1 MEKVTEEV
9 IGAET
14 EGTKEAHV
22 EEVVVDEGTKT
33 TEEETPN
40 VEPKITQERTQEQV
54 DEIIQRRL
62 DRENK
67 KHEREIRKYKSII
80 DTLSIGTGTQD
91 LDEINQALIQS
102 YEEQG
107 VNVPQNQR
115 SEREETILAKADA
128 QEIIELGKEEMEAE
142 ANRLASIPYTNRTT
156 REKAIFNELGAEL
169 TKLKALEELEDK
181 GIKTDILEDKDFK
194 EFAKDYNPNVS
205 VLKIY
210 EIYEKTKG
218 NAAPTTPKP
227 MGSVKDTAKSNEIKE
242 YYTQEE
248 IKQFTK
254 EELMANPKLMDAVE
268 NSLIAFSKGR
278 K

>member
-248 IKQFTK
+248 IKKFTK